1 MDGLDSD
8 KKYSFTHR
16 PERVQPRAGRRLVLS
31 KIPVPQVDMGNCKGA
46 TCLYFLTEDYAG
58 PENSLL

>member
-31 KIPVPQVDMGNCKGA
+31 PWLIEKR
-46 TCLYFLTEDYAG
+46 
-58 PENSLL
+58 